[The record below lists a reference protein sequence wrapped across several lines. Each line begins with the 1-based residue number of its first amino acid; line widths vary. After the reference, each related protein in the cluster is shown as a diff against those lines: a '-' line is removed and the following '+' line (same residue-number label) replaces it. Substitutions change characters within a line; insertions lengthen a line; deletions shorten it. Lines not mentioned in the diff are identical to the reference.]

1 MKIKKKNLYSYL
13 FISLFIFVLSLGQ
26 VNASEYVNY
35 YGISMTSQQYN
46 NLLQLGFS
54 ENEIYYMLEET
65 FESNKDLNATLIS
78 KNDKY
83 YKTIYTGLDGESY
96 SMEVTENEYNNQSH
110 MDARGTVNTEYKNM
124 VTVISQNGNYF
135 RYKVSVNWNRLPS
148 VRSYDIIGIGFDDD
162 VYIASFVNFNYTY
175 CTTSS
180 SNCTTSTLYYDKKK
194 LSTGGSVVY
203 KLPGSEARSLGAVL
217 YYDVA
222 KDTTDTITRL
232 DMYGDY
238 SHATESVSSSVY
250 TDYTINR
257 YGIVLGTSSS
267 SSYDAIPT
275 AQSTWGGTW

>member
-110 MDARGTVNTEYKNM
+110 MDARGTVRTEYKNM
-124 VTVISQNGNYF
+124 VTVISKNGSYY
-135 RYKVSVNWNRLPS
+135 RYKVTVSWNKLPS
-148 VRSYDIIGIGFDDD
+148 VRSYDIIGIGFNDD
-162 VYIASFVNFNYTY
+162 VYIASFVNFSYTY
-175 CTTSS
+175 CI
-180 SNCTTSTLYYDKKK
+180 SNGSCTTDTLFYDKKK
-194 LSTGGSVVY
+194 LSTGGSAVY
-203 KLPGSEARSLGAVL
+203 KLPGSEARSLSAVL

-238 SHATESVSSSVY
+238 SHATENVSSSIY
-250 TDYTINR
+250 SDYTINVN
-257 YGIVLGTSSS
+257 GIVLGAGLT
-267 SSYDAIPT
+267 SYDAIPT